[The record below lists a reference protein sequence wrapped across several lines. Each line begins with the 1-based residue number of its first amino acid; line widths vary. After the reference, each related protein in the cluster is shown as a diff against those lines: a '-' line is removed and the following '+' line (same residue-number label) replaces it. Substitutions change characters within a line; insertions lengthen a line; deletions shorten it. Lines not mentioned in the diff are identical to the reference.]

1 MDAAGY
7 VTPEE
12 VRLALRKLHSEDTE
26 TNPEMALRS
35 RAGRRS
41 EARRCTGTLEAKL
54 AGDSG
59 WRHCLSHCWAYSFT
73 SRWGGAY
80 ESLL

>member
-26 TNPEMALRS
+26 TNPEKALRHALADDLKPVDERGRWKPSSLVIIVGVIVSALLGVFLYFLVGMS
-35 RAGRRS
+35 R
-41 EARRCTGTLEAKL
+41 
-54 AGDSG
+54 
-59 WRHCLSHCWAYSFT
+59 
-73 SRWGGAY
+73 
-80 ESLL
+80 